1 MKGMI
6 SMGTDEQQVR
16 EYNADFDNGKST
28 ASNMLSLMLEQLQ
41 EIYLEAKSTD
51 DIPEEVVLEFD
62 LSKAHENISTIQS
75 SVDEVA
81 NVILRILG
89 CGISYE
95 IKTVCISKTTMGSTD
110 SEVQL
115 FSTENSSYVSK
126 VEYVISFTKSFM
138 DRYTEFMKADPR
150 DIEEL
155 ILKHY

>member
-1 MKGMI
+1 
-6 SMGTDEQQVR
+6 MGTDEQQVR

-81 NVILRILG
+81 NVILRTLG

-95 IKTVCISKTTMGSTD
+95 IKTVYISKTTMGSAD

-115 FSTENSSYVSK
+115 FLTENSSYVSR
-126 VEYVISFTKSFM
+126 VEYVVSFTKSFM
-138 DRYTEFMKADPR
+138 DRYTEFMKTDPR
-150 DIEEL
+150 DIEGL
-155 ILKHY
+155 ILKHYNHR